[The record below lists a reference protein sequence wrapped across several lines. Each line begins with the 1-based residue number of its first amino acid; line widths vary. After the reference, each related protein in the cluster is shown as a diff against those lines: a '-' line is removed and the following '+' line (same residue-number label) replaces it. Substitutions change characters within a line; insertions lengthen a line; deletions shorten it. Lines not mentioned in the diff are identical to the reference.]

1 MEGRGKE
8 HTVQYLPP
16 LFRPLFIARHELP
29 DTHALSGTLTVH
41 PDAIKPRNRRINL
54 QSKVIGEKVF
64 ADKQRT
70 KTGEIFMRSKF
81 QAMLLGLLAATA
93 LATSAQ
99 AKDVTVTVT
108 AIVEHPAL
116 DAARDGVKDALAE
129 AGFKEGENLKFVYQ
143 SAQGNPATAAQ
154 IARQFVG
161 EAPDVIVPISTP
173 SAQAVVSATRDI
185 PVVFT
190 AVSDPVGAQL
200 VKDMAKPGGNVTGL
214 SDMSPV
220 AEHIKL
226 IKEVMPNIKKLG
238 YLYNSGETN
247 SVSLLAAL
255 KEAAAAEGIEI
266 VESAATKSA
275 EVQGAA
281 RALVGRADAMYVP
294 TDNTIVSALE
304 SAVGVA
310 EESKLPLF
318 TADTDSVKRGA
329 LAALG
334 FNYYDVGKQTGA
346 VVVKVLKGEKPGD
359 IPVDIAK
366 GTDLVIN
373 LGAAKKMGVEFPQA
387 VIDRAT
393 SKID

>member
-1 MEGRGKE
+1 MRFK
-8 HTVQYLPP
+8 
-16 LFRPLFIARHELP
+16 FR
-29 DTHALSGTLTVH
+29 S
-41 PDAIKPRNRRINL
+41 
-54 QSKVIGEKVF
+54 
-64 ADKQRT
+64 
-70 KTGEIFMRSKF
+70 
-81 QAMLLGLLAATA
+81 MLLASLAAA
-93 LATSAQ
+93 AIATTAQ
-99 AKDVTVTVT
+99 AKDVTVAVT

-129 AGFKEGENLKFVYQ
+129 AGYKEGENLKFIYQ

-161 EAPDVIVPISTP
+161 EGPDVIVPISTP

-200 VKDMAKPGGNVTGL
+200 VKDLKKPGGNVTGL

-220 AEHIKL
+220 VEHIKL

-255 KEAAAAEGIEI
+255 KEAAAAEDIEI

-346 VVVKVLKGEKPGD
+346 IVVKILKGEKPGD
-359 IPVDIAK
+359 IAVDIAK